1 MCIIILDVLSLK
13 VTVPN
18 LLAAVVL
25 TRINLYFI
33 YIVNNIVHLIIWFL
47 YLDTYK
53 LEKTKTLFNLYFC
66 SIYLFVLFT

>member
-33 YIVNNIVHLIIWFL
+33 YIVNNIEHLIIRFL

-53 LEKTKTLFNLYFC
+53 LEKTKN
-66 SIYLFVLFT
+66 IV